1 MGAPAFPA
9 KQLTRKQ
16 VWAQSWPLIFANGV
30 IPLVGVVDTGVISL
44 TGTASDLAGVAL
56 GAAVFSVA
64 YWGTY
69 ALRQSTT
76 GLTAQAEGRGSR
88 RESQMVLIRSLIL
101 GLVLGT
107 LFLILRA
114 PITNAAI
121 HLLQGTTNAE
131 GVGRLY
137 LEYRF
142 FGTPAAL
149 GLFAVTGWM
158 IGMGLTRLALLVQ
171 GLMAAINALL
181 DVWFVMGLHMGASG
195 VALGTVLAEWTA
207 LMAGILLII
216 RHIHA
221 HEGFSRHL
229 LRALFLDGGLTDG
242 TAIRKLL
249 FVNVDAT
256 VRSMC
261 MVAGFAWFVN
271 SGAKQGDAILAG
283 NQILLQF
290 ITVWAFVLD
299 AFAHTAEAETGRA
312 VGASSVPRL
321 RRGIRLTSEFALG
334 FAVLFALV
342 TLLAGPGVLTW
353 LVESTSARN
362 AAIDYLPW
370 SAAVPLLGVAA
381 WQLDGVFV
389 GATRGPTMRNSAL
402 AALFIYLV
410 IDHFLAPAHGNA
422 GVWSAFLMYYVARWA
437 TMLVGYPSLERAVA
451 EGRA

>member
-1 MGAPAFPA
+1 MSGQTVPAS
-9 KQLTRKQ
+9 QLTRKQ

-44 TGTASDLAGVAL
+44 TGSASDLAGVAL

-69 ALRQSTT
+69 SLRQSTT
-76 GLTAQAEGRGSR
+76 GLTAQAEGRSSR

-101 GLVLGT
+101 GLALGA
-107 LFLILRA
+107 LFLIFRQ
-114 PITNAAI
+114 PIVNGAI
-121 HLLQGTTNAE
+121 HLLQGSKAAE
-131 GVGRLY
+131 GVARLY
-137 LEYRF
+137 LDYRF
-142 FGTPAAL
+142 FGAPAAL
-149 GLFAVTGWM
+149 ALFAVTGWM
-158 IGMGLTRLALLVQ
+158 IGMGLTRLALVVQ
-171 GLMAAINALL
+171 AVMASVNAIL
-181 DVWFVMGLHMGASG
+181 DVWFVMGLHMGAGG
-195 VALGTVLAEWTA
+195 VALGTLLAEWVA
-207 LMAGILLII
+207 LITGIALII

-249 FVNVDAT
+249 FVNFDAT

-261 MVAGFAWFVN
+261 MVVGFTWFIN
-271 SGAKQGDAILAG
+271 SGARQGDAVLAG

-312 VGASSVPRL
+312 VGAHSVARL
-321 RRGIRLTSEFALG
+321 RRGIRLTSEFAVG
-334 FAVLFALV
+334 FAFLFALL
-342 TLLAGPGVLTW
+342 TLLAGPPVLNW
-353 LVESTSARN
+353 LVESETARN
-362 AAIDYLPW
+362 AAILYLPW
-370 SAAVPLLGVAA
+370 SAAVPVLGVAA

-389 GATRGPTMRNSAL
+389 GATRGPTMRNSAI
-402 AALFIYLV
+402 AALLIYLA
-410 IDHFLAPAHGNA
+410 IDHFFAPAHGNA
-422 GVWSAFLMYYVARWA
+422 GVWSAFLLYYVARWG
-437 TMLVGYPSLERAVA
+437 TMLFGYPALERAVA